1 MKKTFV
7 LSLIFLFLFNT
18 FGGMFMSIRAEESK
32 NFDYLINSDPN
43 NASVTFGRE
52 IKEINCTFMDGMKLG
67 ITDSED
73 PLYNEHKEVDGL
85 DSRYFLNKNYPY
97 IKINEDFYDPEDR
110 HYLVS
115 IAFYDFGPNRG
126 TFHFEYYDQS
136 NTKKR
141 ITMVKT
147 GAVQDWFVKTLYITD
162 MDLSKTFENG
172 ANVRLVNGA
181 FNAFKKV
188 EIVNLSKAYREGRS
202 TSISALTS
210 AKMLNWQQLGIINK
224 ETIEYG
230 ESNLEKPCTTEA
242 AATLFNQ
249 IAGIE
254 YKNSDEKITCK
265 NLIATC
271 MDVLGLKKDE
281 TNLCKQALDLRL
293 TQEADLFIN
302 DDAEATNYHLLSII
316 YNLMYYNDNRI
327 SIAGQ
332 MIADGVF
339 DGIDTT
345 TIEDANFISAY
356 YAVPRKCPYK
366 IITDNET
373 GMTMKFI
380 NIFGFETV
388 RPYVSQQCWTSDG
401 KSFVVALTSGQMFM
415 YNTETQMLQYVDD
428 VVTDSIVVNGSISL
442 DDKLYY
448 VKNNGSVAE
457 LWCYDIKANRK
468 EFIIDGGVDSSFY
481 FPHI

>member
-1 MKKTFV
+1 
-7 LSLIFLFLFNT
+7 
-18 FGGMFMSIRAEESK
+18 MFMSIRAEESK

-210 AKMLNWQQLGIINK
+210 AKMLNLQQLGIINK

-230 ESNLEKPCTTEA
+230 ESN
-242 AATLFNQ
+242 
-249 IAGIE
+249 
-254 YKNSDEKITCK
+254 
-265 NLIATC
+265 
-271 MDVLGLKKDE
+271 
-281 TNLCKQALDLRL
+281 
-293 TQEADLFIN
+293 
-302 DDAEATNYHLLSII
+302 
-316 YNLMYYNDNRI
+316 
-327 SIAGQ
+327 
-332 MIADGVF
+332 
-339 DGIDTT
+339 
-345 TIEDANFISAY
+345 
-356 YAVPRKCPYK
+356 
-366 IITDNET
+366 
-373 GMTMKFI
+373 
-380 NIFGFETV
+380 
-388 RPYVSQQCWTSDG
+388 
-401 KSFVVALTSGQMFM
+401 
-415 YNTETQMLQYVDD
+415 
-428 VVTDSIVVNGSISL
+428 
-442 DDKLYY
+442 
-448 VKNNGSVAE
+448 
-457 LWCYDIKANRK
+457 
-468 EFIIDGGVDSSFY
+468 
-481 FPHI
+481 